1 MMLSNSLE
9 LIYWSDD
16 GGTSLPLE
24 EWQYQAIVQLL
35 GLSVVETDGSLK
47 FSCFTKETVAK
58 RLKKMGVL
66 VTPEQ
71 YDRLKGD
78 DNNG

>member
-1 MMLSNSLE
+1 MLSEKLE
-9 LIYWSDD
+9 MIYWSDK
-16 GGTSLPLE
+16 GGTELPLE

-35 GLSVVETDGSLK
+35 GLSVVEADEGLK
-47 FSCFTKETVAK
+47 FSCFTKESVAK

-71 YDRLKGD
+71 YHWLKGD
-78 DNNG
+78 TDND